1 MVSSGREHWRWL
13 IRSSLKWCLR
23 WRLAGGFKL
32 VGVAEELDYV
42 AGTNIIPYVRRRQ
55 RIDASELVGCWG
67 LSRSEQA
74 AELKQGESRLLT
86 ISASGTR
93 MEKKQI
99 PYVAWGWKESS
110 PQKSVKYPSGL
121 SFYSAFTPCFA
132 SHEIT
137 SIWQAVRGK
146 KSDVKAN
153 EIISLVVRRKRGM
166 AIRHQIQEHWLHFC
180 AQFQP
185 EHLIGRLGNMLP
197 TALWKKTWMLSN
209 SGRL

>member
-99 PYVAWGWKESS
+99 PYVAWG
-110 PQKSVKYPSGL
+110 
-121 SFYSAFTPCFA
+121 PCFA